1 MADESPILIVRL
13 GAMGDIIHA
22 LPAAASLKL
31 SFPNRRL
38 VWVAARKWLPLFEG
52 NPHLDSVISFERKSI
67 AQLAASWKRL
77 RSIHPGLAID
87 FQGLIQSALAG
98 RVANPDIFIGLDKA
112 NARESAASYFYTTAV
127 NAPGPH
133 RVQRCLQL
141 AAAAGAP
148 TLTEEAWL
156 PAGRP
161 EGTLPDRP
169 FILANPFA
177 GWVSKQWPIE
187 HYERLA
193 QILSMPLV
201 VNIPLSQA
209 TSLEPYKHL
218 HIHCSSI
225 AGLIHATRQATAVI
239 GVDSG
244 PLHIAAALK
253 KPGVAIFGP
262 TDPTQTGPFQS
273 PMTILRS
280 PQTATTYKRD
290 NEIHSS
296 MKAIT
301 PDQVAAALQTSL
313 NAWCGAG
320 F

>member
-31 SFPNRRL
+31 SFPHRRL
-38 VWVAARKWLPLFEG
+38 IWVAARKWLPLFEG
-52 NPHLDSVISFERKSI
+52 NPYLHSVVPFERKSI
-67 AQLAASWKRL
+67 AQLAATWKRL
-77 RSIHPGLAID
+77 RNIQPGLAID

-98 RVANPDIFIGLDKA
+98 RVAHPEIFIGLDQA
-112 NARESAASYFYTTAV
+112 NARERAASYFYTTAV

-141 AAAAGAP
+141 AAAAGAA

-161 EGTLPDRP
+161 EGTLPNQP
-169 FILANPFA
+169 FVLANPFA

-187 HYERLA
+187 HYEKLARL
-193 QILSMPLV
+193 LSMPLV
-201 VNIPLSQA
+201 VNVPESKAAAI
-209 TSLEPYKHL
+209 EPFKHL
-218 HIHCSSI
+218 HLHFSSI
-225 AGLIHATRQATAVI
+225 AGLIHATRQAAAVI

-262 TDPTQTGPFQS
+262 TDPTQTGPFNS
-273 PMTILRS
+273 PMAILRS

-290 NEIHSS
+290 NEIHTS

-301 PDQVAAALQTSL
+301 PEQVAAALRACET
-313 NAWCGAG
+313 G